1 MRFCG
6 QTALQMFSK
15 VPRVHPLTYTM
26 HGPWINPSR
35 ATISPPVKWKTYAV
49 VQIFYFLFFSPFLS
63 CHHYKPGNLKLLNC
77 HVIIDVVLYLVDV
90 SRGSVYFSKCCQC
103 TVIQLSNY
111 SEVHCNVYFLH
122 ACCTI
127 PKRLANLLRFFQLSN
142 CIEVPAQLSKANV
155 NTLVLF
161 TKTCC
166 PIYQNL
172 LS

>member
-122 ACCTI
+122 ACCI
-127 PKRLANLLRFFQLSN
+127 PSQKDLPTFYDFFNYQT
-142 CIEVPAQLSKANV
+142 VSKCQPNSLKPML
-155 NTLVLF
+155 T
-161 TKTCC
+161 
-166 PIYQNL
+166 P
-172 LS
+172 